1 MSQPSTASDLVQ
13 IALAVLQPGAATAE
27 PRPAGSFPR
36 SAVLELSALLCAAA
50 ALGCGLVAL
59 WIYASPMLGAAGALL
74 VVSGVLCVVGFAA
87 FVFER
92 RARDRRATSP
102 PPSLASGFADDALL
116 AGGSRPPS
124 GNTPFSRSEPLSSRA
139 CSWAGKTSCLGKPLA
154 GACRGVV
161 SAKAPSRTTPSSR
174 GPTELIRGDAAI
186 QQIVRRSTFL
196 WIAWLALAMTTS
208 IAAPSLE
215 CRGARTLP

>member
-74 VVSGVLCVVGFAA
+74 VVSAALCAVGFAA
-87 FVFER
+87 FVFDR

-102 PPSLASGFADDALL
+102 PPKPGFRLRRRRAAYRWI
-116 AGGSRPPS
+116 RPPS
-124 GNTPFSRSEPLSSRA
+124 GAPHSHARSRSPR
-139 CSWAGKTSCLGKPLA
+139 GRVPGLGKLA
-154 GACRGVV
+154 VLASPWPELVV
-161 SAKAPSRTTPSSR
+161 AWYLPK
-174 GPTELIRGDAAI
+174 
-186 QQIVRRSTFL
+186 RRPGQRRHREDPRS
-196 WIAWLALAMTTS
+196 
-208 IAAPSLE
+208 
-215 CRGARTLP
+215 